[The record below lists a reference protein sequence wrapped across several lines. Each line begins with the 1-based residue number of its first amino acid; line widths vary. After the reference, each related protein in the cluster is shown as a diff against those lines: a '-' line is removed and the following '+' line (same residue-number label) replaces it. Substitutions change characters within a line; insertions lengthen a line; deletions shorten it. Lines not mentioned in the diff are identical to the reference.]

1 MKNTINYYYNVNIN
15 NLIKTNDYYYFYINK
30 TRYNFV
36 RYNRPI
42 GDVEALYKLNY
53 DMLQN
58 GCIVNQ
64 IILNKDSSPITIIN
78 NIPFVLLKI
87 NHITQNDNIIN
98 DIFYIQNHTYNINFD
113 KILLRDDW
121 IKLWTEKI
129 DYYEYQISQL
139 GKKYPILYNS
149 LSYFIGI
156 GENAISYLINNQS
169 KSTKRLVVSHRRI
182 DMSENI
188 SEFYNPLN
196 FIIDCRSRD
205 IAEYIKNAFFFGN
218 IRFGEINLYF
228 DYINFTKE
236 EYINLFSRLLFPT
249 YYFDI
254 YDEIINNNKN
264 ENEIIPILEKT
275 NEYEKFLV
283 AIYEY
288 IKNKKQVSIEPV
300 EWLFKSYS

>member
-1 MKNTINYYYNVNIN
+1 
-15 NLIKTNDYYYFYINK
+15 
-30 TRYNFV
+30 
-36 RYNRPI
+36 
-42 GDVEALYKLNY
+42 
-53 DMLQN
+53 MLQN

-139 GKKYPILYNS
+139 GKKYPILCNS

-205 IAEYIKNAFFFGN
+205 IAEYIKN
-218 IRFGEINLYF
+218 IYF
-228 DYINFTKE
+228 QDC
-236 EYINLFSRLLFPT
+236 
-249 YYFDI
+249 YFQHIILI
-254 YDEIINNNKN
+254 YTMK
-264 ENEIIPILEKT
+264 L
-275 NEYEKFLV
+275 
-283 AIYEY
+283 
-288 IKNKKQVSIEPV
+288 
-300 EWLFKSYS
+300 

>member
-98 DIFYIQNHTYNINFD
+98 DIFFFYNYNYNIN
-113 KILLRDDW
+113 
-121 IKLWTEKI
+121 
-129 DYYEYQISQL
+129 YEYQISQL
-139 GKKYPILYNS
+139 GKKYPILCNS

-205 IAEYIKNAFFFGN
+205 IAEYIKNAFFVGN

-288 IKNKKQVSIEPV
+288 ITNKKQVSIEPV